1 MSVAGKDQMKP
12 GPNFGPKGGPEG
24 AGPDDQE
31 QKRPDAMEMVKKAEK
46 QLGTVEVVYG
56 PHDVAMDFAGLTV
69 AEAENALRDLLGV
82 EKGAEAYLDGNKIDN
97 KSGTTLKGGQ
107 RLEFMKEAGQKG

>member
-1 MSVAGKDQMKP
+1 MAGKDQMKP
-12 GPNFGPKGGPEG
+12 GPDFGPKGGPGSGSEG
-24 AGPDDQE
+24 QE
-31 QKRPDAMEMVKKAEK
+31 QERPNAMEMVNKAEK

-82 EKGAEAYLDGNKIDN
+82 EKGAEAYLDGSKIDN